1 MTEKEKLEEIR
12 KMLIVLQN
20 QTQTYFE
27 LIERDKFYPGLIV
40 YDFDYNV
47 KKLIKKIDED

>member
-1 MTEKEKLEEIR
+1 MTEKEKLQELR

-27 LIERDKFYPGLIV
+27 LIDRDRFYSGLIV
-40 YDFDYNV
+40 YDFDYHV